1 MKRPS
6 WDEYF
11 MMKTSLAFT
20 RSTCLRRKVGAILVM
35 DDKILGT
42 GYNGA
47 PSGLKHC
54 AEIGCIRADRN
65 IPSGMRHELCRG
77 IHAEDNA
84 IRQALHTRDSL
95 VGATLFC
102 TNYPCNEC
110 AKKIVDEGIKRVVI
124 MHAYKSEL
132 AEEMFNEKSV
142 KVEVFEQDVRE
153 LIIKTIF
160 DETIAKEIIDLIRCR
175 TWLDRAS

>member
-1 MKRPS
+1 MERPS

-11 MMKTSLAFT
+11 MMKTLLAAT
-20 RSTCLRRKVGAILVM
+20 RSTCLRRSVGAVLVL
-35 DDKILGT
+35 DNKILGT
-42 GYNGA
+42 GYNGVPA
-47 PSGLKHC
+47 GLKHC
-54 AEIGCIRADRN
+54 AEIGCIKIDRN
-65 IPSGMRHELCRG
+65 IPSGIQHELCRG

-110 AKKIVDEGIKRVVI
+110 AKKIIDEKIERVVI

-142 KVEVFEQDVRE
+142 KVEVFKRDVRE

-160 DETIAKEIIDLIRCR
+160 NETIAKEIIDLIRK
-175 TWLDRAS
+175 DKKEEV